1 MIKKNFIS
9 FILLIFLSGCGYTPL
24 YQEFEDLKFSI
35 EIIDEK
41 GDREIN
47 KAIKSNLRRFEKNI
61 QELNYEI
68 KIETRTEE
76 KTITKDKT
84 GAISKIKLISLI
96 SFNIS
101 DGKLNKKFQFKEE
114 ANIEKN
120 NNTIEE
126 KKYENKVKENMG
138 NSASEKL
145 VFNLLKLNDR

>member
-1 MIKKNFIS
+1 MVKRNFIL
-9 FILLIFLSGCGYTPL
+9 FILLVFFNGCGYTPL
-24 YQEFEDLKFSI
+24 YQGIENLKFSI
-35 EIIDEK
+35 EIIDEN

-47 KAIKSNLRRFEKNI
+47 KAIKSNLRRFQKDGRK
-61 QELNYEI
+61 LDYEI

-76 KTITKDKT
+76 KIITKNKT
-84 GAISKIKLISLI
+84 GAISKIKLISVI
-96 SFNIS
+96 SFDVS
-101 DGKLNKKFQFKEE
+101 DGKLNRKFQFKEE